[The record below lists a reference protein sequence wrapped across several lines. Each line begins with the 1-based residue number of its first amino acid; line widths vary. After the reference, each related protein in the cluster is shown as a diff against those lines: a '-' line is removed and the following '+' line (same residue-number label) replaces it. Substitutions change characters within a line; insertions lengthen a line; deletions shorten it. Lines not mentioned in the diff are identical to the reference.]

1 MKKIPFLMSSVCV
14 LSLVVSGCMG
24 SKKAYQKSKLSGF
37 VGDQTQLLIDEN
49 NIKTNK
55 GDNGIGKIVE
65 ETKVKVIAID
75 ADLTKA
81 NAVIAELEQKMDVVE
96 GLEKEV
102 KAEFERSNVSTVFFG
117 LNKSELNTAS
127 MQELYRWKMGI
138 DRSATAYNFG
148 VVVYSSADQTGSEKG
163 NAALREKRATAV
175 NDFLVNSLGV
185 PAAKVQIVTTQPA
198 YTGANN
204 LDRRVVVGVVVK

>member
-1 MKKIPFLMSSVCV
+1 MKKITPLLFFVGT
-14 LSLVVSGCMG
+14 LSLLVSSCMG

-65 ETKVKVIAID
+65 ETKVKVVAID

-96 GLEKEV
+96 RLEKEV
-102 KAEFERSNVSTVFFG
+102 KSEFERSNVSTVFFG

-127 MQELYRWKMGI
+127 MQELYRWKVGI

-148 VVVYSSADQTGSEKG
+148 VIVYSSTDPTGSEKG
-163 NAALREKRATAV
+163 NAALREKRAVAV
-175 NDFLVNSLGV
+175 NNFLVNSLGL

-198 YTGANN
+198 YTGSDN